1 MIFLNGNIDVVTRIL
16 EFVAESSED
25 LNTCAMISRVFRL
38 SRSDPRFEQTR
49 TGTIILKTSVEN
61 IPTEVWQRWDQQ
73 VFTGNRVRLV
83 AILTQLPG
91 YGTRSNF
98 RVSSVSSFKLMNVR
112 EVILERDSYYGQH
125 QEEMD
130 VIMAVRR
137 QLNSSKRSCRT
148 SIF

>member
-49 TGTIILKTSVEN
+49 TGTIILKGYVED
-61 IPTEVWQRWDQQ
+61 IPPEVWQRWDQQ

-83 AILTQLPG
+83 VILTQLSRHDTLYSIYCPEFIF
-91 YGTRSNF
+91 T
-98 RVSSVSSFKLMNVR
+98 LTNVR
-112 EVILERDSYYGQH
+112 EVILQRDGTQVKVPESIGGRDH
-125 QEEMD
+125 GG
-130 VIMAVRR
+130 VGAVGF
-137 QLNSSKRSCRT
+137 SESHP
-148 SIF
+148 F